1 MSPTARSAP
10 PWLRLEAPVPVGVV
24 EEPVLEVVAGDEPDL
39 AEVAVGDGLAHVLVE
54 RVEPDVEVDRVDEA
68 ARARASLDEPGRLR
82 GGHRQRL
89 LADDVLAG
97 GEDRRRLRD
106 VEVVRRGDVDD
117 VDGRVGED
125 LVEGGVG
132 VADAQGV
139 GPGGA
144 ALRGAAEDA
153 ADVDA
158 DPAELLDVDGPDE
171 SGADDGGT
179 DVGEPAHPAP

>member
-1 MSPTARSAP
+1 MLKFTALTRPLASA
-10 PWLRLEAPVPVGVV
+10 
-24 EEPVLEVVAGDEPDL
+24 
-39 AEVAVGDGLAHVLVE
+39 
-54 RVEPDVEVDRVDEA
+54 A
-68 ARARASLDEPGRLR
+68 ATRPADSA

-117 VDGRVGED
+117 VDGRVRED
-125 LVEGGVG
+125 LVEGRVG

-139 GPGGA
+139 GPGRA

-158 DPAELLDVDGPDE
+158 DAAELLDVDRPDE
-171 SGADDGGT
+171 PGADDGGT